1 MSYKLGHSHPGIL
14 TNQLLFSSCAM
25 KFPLVLSLLA
35 ANALAFEW
43 EKFSIYEEGYLQARS
58 CSMALLNYAT
68 FCKAQGYQQ
77 YSCFC
82 TNKAGMASMAGC
94 LSTLKK
100 NPNPAFDWF
109 VDYCDTH
116 NKSISED
123 YIPEALEFLSSSGR
137 NYTEVPVAGK
147 NESYNTQIDYPIYV
161 NQKMAK
167 NYYRAYTN
175 FLGNYNWG
183 YWFSTALYAYWAFV
197 FVVAAVSNWS
207 VVLFPNLRHVCN
219 GRISKMWR
227 KYVTLPALIR
237 KKRNDPQECLGI
249 LDFLVPTRLETIV
262 LSGFFWLTF
271 LFNALYISWF
281 EEDPV
286 FKIKYVALWRYVG
299 DRTGIIGTMLLPL
312 MILVGG
318 RNNFLQWLTRWKFS
332 TFVAYHRWIGR
343 VVVALVVVHS
353 VAYTAIFVYQKRWAL
368 LATREYI
375 IYGIMAT
382 VCGGLICFQGLLYLR
397 RRYYEIFLAIHIILS
412 IGFIVG
418 SWRHIELFPFM
429 EWIFASIAVWAVD
442 RIVRVMRMVWFG
454 APKATVTLLA
464 DDCLRIVVAKP
475 KNWPTVAGGH
485 AWVYFCTSW
494 YFWQSHPFTFLDS
507 TEHENQLVL
516 LLKAKKG
523 ATHYLKQTL
532 SKRPDRTCTI
542 RVCVEG
548 PYGESSSVKSHDN
561 VVFVAGG
568 NGIPGI
574 FSECHVLA
582 LKYAAAKQKVKLIW
596 VLRELST
603 VEWIWD
609 ELHALKNTKVQTTI
623 YITQPEANADILL
636 ERMAIS
642 DGSSTEE
649 KDSVTKEGKGVLE
662 MLQDYYPHVTF
673 VCGRPSM
680 ETIVDEETEEAE
692 RSAAFIACGHP
703 AMVDDMRYAV
713 VQKIDRTEKRVDFF
727 EQLQVWT

>member
-1 MSYKLGHSHPGIL
+1 
-14 TNQLLFSSCAM
+14 M

-82 TNKAGMASMAGC
+82 TNKSGMASMAGC
-94 LSTLKK
+94 LQTLKK

-109 VDYCDTH
+109 VNYCDTH

-123 YIPEALEFLSSSGR
+123 YISEALEFLSLSGR

-237 KKRNDPQECLGI
+237 KKRNDHQECLGI

-343 VVVALVVVHS
+343 VVVALVVVHL

-475 KNWPTVAGGH
+475 KNWPPLPA
-485 AWVYFCTSW
+485 
-494 YFWQSHPFTFLDS
+494 
-507 TEHENQLVL
+507 
-516 LLKAKKG
+516 
-523 ATHYLKQTL
+523 ATPGCI
-532 SKRPDRTCTI
+532 SVPADRTCTI

-561 VVFVAGG
+561 V
-568 NGIPGI
+568 
-574 FSECHVLA
+574 CHVLA

-596 VLRELST
+596 VLRELLT

-623 YITQPEANADILL
+623 YITQPEANADVLL

-662 MLQDYYPHVTF
+662 MLQEYYPHVTF
-673 VCGRPSM
+673 VYGRPLM

-713 VQKIDRTEKRVDFF
+713 VQKIYRTEKRVDFF
-727 EQLQVWT
+727 EQMQVWT